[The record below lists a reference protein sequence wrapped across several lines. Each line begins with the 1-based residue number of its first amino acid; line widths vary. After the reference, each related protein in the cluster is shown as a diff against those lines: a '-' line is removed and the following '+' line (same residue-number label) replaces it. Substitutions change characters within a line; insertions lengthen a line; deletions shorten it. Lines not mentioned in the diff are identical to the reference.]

1 MNGGQWTC
9 FPGGDDPLDPTKV
22 IVTPDGRELAY
33 AQWGDPGGFPVFS
46 LHGTPGCRLNRHPDN
61 EAIAGAGVRLITYD
75 RPGFGRSARR
85 KGRRVVDCADD
96 VATIADAEGIGR
108 FAVTGGSGGAPH
120 ALAVAARL
128 PERVT
133 RARCD
138 SGCAPVGA
146 EGLDWFAG
154 MDPENVKEFGWA
166 LGGEDVLHRE
176 LSREAEQM
184 LARVERDP
192 SAVLGDG
199 WDLSDADQAVLGDP
213 VVQRVFLEAIPEW
226 FAQGLW
232 GWADDDLAL
241 LAPWGFDLSEIT
253 VPVEIRYGP
262 EDVLVPASHGA
273 WLAEHVPGAS
283 VAVEPG
289 QGHLA
294 TPGKV
299 IELLRSL
306 VPQGDGAP

>member
-1 MNGGQWTC
+1 MATE
-9 FPGGDDPLDPTKV
+9 V
-22 IVTPDGRELAY
+22 IVTADGRELAY

-61 EAIAGAGVRLITYD
+61 DAIAAAGVRLITYD
-75 RPGFGRSARR
+75 RPGFGRSTRR
-85 KGRRVVDCADD
+85 PGRRVMDCAGD
-96 VATIADAEGIGR
+96 VASIADAEGIAR
-108 FAVTGGSGGAPH
+108 FAVTGGSGGGPH

-138 SGCAPVGA
+138 SGPAPFGA

-166 LGGEDVLHRE
+166 LDGEDVLHSE
-176 LSREAEQM
+176 LSREADQM
-184 LARVERDP
+184 VARVGQDP

-199 WDLSDADQAVLGDP
+199 WDLAEADKEVLGNPIVQAVY
-213 VVQRVFLEAIPEW
+213 REAVPEW
-226 FAQGLW
+226 FAHGVW

-241 LAPWGFDLSEIT
+241 VAPWGFDLSEIT
-253 VPVEIRYGP
+253 VPVEIRYGAK
-262 EDVLVPASHGA
+262 DVLVPASHGA
-273 WLAEHVPGAS
+273 WLAENVPGAS
-283 VAVEPG
+283 VAVESG

-294 TPGKV
+294 SPDRV

-306 VPQGDGAP
+306 VPAG